1 MDTISLHYFK
11 ELTED
16 MNVTKCAKRLHLS
29 QQTLSN
35 HIARLEKWCGA
46 ALFYR
51 KPRLSLTSTGR
62 HMLHYADRWL
72 LEEQKLKDTV
82 SDISAEQRGVIRFGA
97 SYARYV
103 TLLPEILP
111 SFSNQYPNVSID
123 IVDNNAVQLITQ
135 MLSGDLDIILS
146 PRKDIL
152 PTLES
157 TLLMS
162 TTVYLCVADRLLKQ
176 YYGTEAEALKEK
188 SMSGADLAD
197 FSKLP
202 FYLINPPNSL
212 GSRIAACFEE
222 AGFIPCTYM
231 RVETLRMSSI
241 IASTGLAATFNTTV
255 PLDTEVK
262 TMAPDVN
269 IFPLK
274 SHGELVHHNVYLIHY
289 KNRYMPQY
297 LQYFRNLII
306 DFYGRMITINLA
318 RIMKS

>member
-1 MDTISLHYFK
+1 
-11 ELTED
+11 
-16 MNVTKCAKRLHLS
+16 
-29 QQTLSN
+29 
-35 HIARLEKWCGA
+35 
-46 ALFYR
+46 
-51 KPRLSLTSTGR
+51 
-62 HMLHYADRWL
+62 
-72 LEEQKLKDTV
+72 
-82 SDISAEQRGVIRFGA
+82 
-97 SYARYV
+97 
-103 TLLPEILP
+103 
-111 SFSNQYPNVSID
+111 
-123 IVDNNAVQLITQ
+123 
-135 MLSGDLDIILS
+135 
-146 PRKDIL
+146 
-152 PTLES
+152 
-157 TLLMS
+157 
-162 TTVYLCVADRLLKQ
+162 
-176 YYGTEAEALKEK
+176 
-188 SMSGADLAD
+188 MSGADLAD